1 MYKGYNILATICAR
15 GGSRGVKNKNIR
27 ELSGKPLICYSLD
40 LIKKS
45 TYIDSYIISTDS
57 DDIINVV
64 NNYGFKIHF
73 KRPPELAEDKVSR
86 IDATKHAYMWATEH
100 LGKFDVIV
108 DLGVSTPLKNEKDMD
123 NCIKLLIDK
132 GSSNV
137 FSVSP
142 SYRNPYYNMVEE
154 KEGKIRLV
162 KDMEKLTDRRDAP
175 EVYDMNDGF
184 NVWFKD
190 SLFSDNPQFHK
201 DTKIYIMPRER
212 SIDIDEETDFYMAEF
227 FLKKLMGE
235 QNNGR

>member
-1 MYKGYNILATICAR
+1 
-15 GGSRGVKNKNIR
+15 
-27 ELSGKPLICYSLD
+27 
-40 LIKKS
+40 
-45 TYIDSYIISTDS
+45 
-57 DDIINVV
+57 
-64 NNYGFKIHF
+64 
-73 KRPPELAEDKVSR
+73 
-86 IDATKHAYMWATEH
+86 
-100 LGKFDVIV
+100 
-108 DLGVSTPLKNEKDMD
+108 MD